1 MRVLGWKVAGAVVL
15 CGVMVGSAAAQLD
28 DPAVA
33 KQKYETYKTRVMG
46 GDMTVDWRAFRLA
59 AMVGGVDGGF
69 DWQPVRN
76 QVLKD
81 ADAGK
86 DDAALAGAN
95 QIIAHNMANPEGH
108 VLAMIVLRKLG
119 KNDAADKERAVV
131 DAIVKSI
138 MESGDGKSAKTAW
151 FTVDPSEEYFV
162 INVVLGAQPKGQ
174 ALVQQDGHAFDKM
187 TVVDDK
193 GGEHVLWFNTDTDI
207 QIMDAALNQKKK

>member
-1 MRVLGWKVAGAVVL
+1 MVVGCALL
-15 CGVMVGSAAAQLD
+15 CGALAGVAAGQID
-28 DPAVA
+28 EPAVA
-33 KQKYETYKTRVMG
+33 KQKYETYKTRVMA
-46 GDMTVDWRAFRLA
+46 GDLSVDWRAFRLA
-59 AMVGGVDGGF
+59 AMVGGSGEF
-69 DWQPVRN
+69 DWHPVRN

-86 DDAALAGAN
+86 EDSALAGAN

-108 VLAMIVLRKLG
+108 ILAMLVLRKMG
-119 KNDAADKERAVV
+119 KDEAADKERALV

-138 MESGDGKSAKTAW
+138 LDSGDGKSAKTAW

-162 INVVLGAQPKGQ
+162 INVVLGMQPKGQ

-193 GGEHVLWFNTDTDI
+193 GTEHELWFNTDTDM
-207 QIMDAALNQKKK
+207 QIMDAALNPKKK